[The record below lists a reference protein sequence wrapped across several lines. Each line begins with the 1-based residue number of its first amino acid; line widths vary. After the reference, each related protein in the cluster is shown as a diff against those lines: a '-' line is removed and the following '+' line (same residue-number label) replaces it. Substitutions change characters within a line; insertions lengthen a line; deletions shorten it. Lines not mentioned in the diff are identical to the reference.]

1 MDIFSIPLL
10 TISISLFIC
19 WAMFAIFCSTI
30 HEAISLLKA
39 ERGRFMKKWI
49 LKQLLDHPNGLN
61 WGSMLYA
68 HGSID
73 LLTRAT
79 STPTNTIESKLFAET
94 LIEVVGNANVVK
106 LEKSKVNLTYKSEV
120 LNNFKAA
127 TLILKPS
134 DVVSF
139 YQKAM
144 HSAELCKDLNG
155 NADESAIYNC
165 LVLQVQ
171 RWYDEMSE
179 RISFW
184 YKKRTRARLFYLG
197 ILLAMIF
204 NIDSVQLFNF
214 LGKNKSSQIVLMNF
228 YEANADRLNKLALQT
243 NDSLRIDSLGKK
255 LETYTVLIDSVAKA
269 ASLPIGWEYSILN
282 KSKHSIQSKD
292 ENTIVVKAE
301 KSQSFWQNIATFF
314 KNCWDFLFKV
324 LLPKGLGFTISGLAA
339 SFGAPFW
346 FDLLKKIYSNKPQKV

>member
-1 MDIFSIPLL
+1 
-10 TISISLFIC
+10 
-19 WAMFAIFCSTI
+19 
-30 HEAISLLKA
+30 
-39 ERGRFMKKWI
+39 
-49 LKQLLDHPNGLN
+49 
-61 WGSMLYA
+61 
-68 HGSID
+68 
-73 LLTRAT
+73 
-79 STPTNTIESKLFAET
+79 
-94 LIEVVGNANVVK
+94 
-106 LEKSKVNLTYKSEV
+106 
-120 LNNFKAA
+120 
-127 TLILKPS
+127 
-134 DVVSF
+134 
-139 YQKAM
+139 
-144 HSAELCKDLNG
+144 
-155 NADESAIYNC
+155 
-165 LVLQVQ
+165 
-171 RWYDEMSE
+171 
-179 RISFW
+179 
-184 YKKRTRARLFYLG
+184 
-197 ILLAMIF
+197 MIF